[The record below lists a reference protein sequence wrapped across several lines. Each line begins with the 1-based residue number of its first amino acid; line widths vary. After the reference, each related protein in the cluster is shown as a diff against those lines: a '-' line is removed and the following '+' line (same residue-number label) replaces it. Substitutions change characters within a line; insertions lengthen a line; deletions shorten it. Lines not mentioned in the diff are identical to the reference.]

1 MRRML
6 RCFFGGE
13 AEAEAGAEGPKKAA
27 VVVQKKS
34 VRRMRSATGRLRSLS
49 LEDLSRTLAQ
59 SGLHAF
65 TLAELKSATRSFS
78 GSNFIGEG
86 GFGPV
91 YKGFVDAK
99 LRPGL
104 HSQHVAVKYL
114 DTDGP
119 QGHREWLA
127 EVVYLGM
134 LSHPHLVKLIG
145 YCCQDDHRMLV
156 YEYMARGSL
165 EHHLFKNLLSSL
177 PWATRLKIAV
187 GAAKGLAF
195 LHDADTPV
203 IYRDFKASNIL
214 LDSDYTAKLSD
225 FGLAKE
231 GPQGDATHVTTRV
244 MGTHGYAA
252 PEYILTGHLT
262 AKSDVYSF
270 GVVLL
275 ELLTG
280 RRSVDK
286 RRRGRE
292 QNLVDW
298 ARPYLRRPER
308 LHRVMDPSLEG
319 GYSDKVA
326 NKAAMVAYH
335 CLHSVP
341 KSRPHMRDVVD
352 ALEPLLHTCGDV
364 PAGPFVYTVPAQSPP
379 PAAAA
384 AAVAKDDGKATLAGA
399 AEDGEEVA
407 KRKKRYV
414 ASAVHAE
421 GALRKGEHRYASS
434 VSGSPRQSRDRGA

>member
-6 RCFFGGE
+6 RCFFGGGE
-13 AEAEAGAEGPKKAA
+13 AAEGEEEERKQK
-27 VVVQKKS
+27 VQKKA

-49 LEDLSRTLAQ
+49 LEDLSRTLAA

-65 TLAELKSATRSFS
+65 TLAELKAATRSCS
-78 GSNFIGEG
+78 GSNFIGKG

-91 YKGFVDAK
+91 YKGFVDDK
-99 LRPGL
+99 LHPGL
-104 HSQHVAVKYL
+104 QPQHVAVKYL

-145 YCCQDDHRMLV
+145 YCCMDQHRMLV

-195 LHDADTPV
+195 LHDGADTPL

-280 RRSVDK
+280 RRSVDT

-292 QNLVDW
+292 KNLVDW

-319 GYSDKVA
+319 SYSDKA
-326 NKAAMVAYH
+326 AHKAAMVAYL

-352 ALEPLLHTCGDV
+352 ALEPLLHMCGDV
-364 PAGPFVYTVPAQSPP
+364 PAGPFVYTVPSPASSSSAS
-379 PAAAA
+379 AADDEKA
-384 AAVAKDDGKATLAGA
+384 AAVETD
-399 AEDGEEVA
+399 EVA
-407 KRKKRYV
+407 TTTMKKRYV

-421 GALRKGEHRYASS
+421 GALRRGEHRHARS
-434 VSGSPRQSRDRGA
+434 VSGSKSGSPRQSTDRAA

>member
-1 MRRML
+1 MRML
-6 RCFFGGE
+6 FRCFVGSE
-13 AEAEAGAEGPKKAA
+13 PAAGSESGDETRAPAPAKKA
-27 VVVQKKS
+27 
-34 VRRMRSATGRLRSLS
+34 VRRMQSATARLRSLS
-49 LEDLSRTLAQ
+49 LDDLSRTLA
-59 SGLHAF
+59 SSSLHAF
-65 TLAELKSATRSFS
+65 TLAELKAATRNFS
-78 GSNFIGEG
+78 SSHFIGEG

-91 YKGFVDAK
+91 YKGFLDER
-99 LRPGL
+99 LRPGEL
-104 HSQHVAVKYL
+104 QPQHVAVKYL
-114 DTDGP
+114 DADGP

-145 YCCQDDHRMLV
+145 YGCQDEQRMLV

-177 PWATRLKIAV
+177 PWCTRLKIAV

-195 LHDADTPV
+195 LHEADTPV

-231 GPQGDATHVTTRV
+231 GPQGDDTHVTTRV

-292 QNLVDW
+292 QHLVDW
-298 ARPYLRRPER
+298 ARPYLRHPER
-308 LHRVMDPSLEG
+308 LHRVMDPTLDG
-319 GYSDKVA
+319 QYSGKA
-326 NKAAMVAYH
+326 AHKAAMVAYH

-341 KSRPHMRDVVD
+341 KSRPTMRDVVA
-352 ALEPLLHTCGDV
+352 ALEPLLGMCSDV
-364 PAGPFVYTVPAQSPP
+364 PAGPFVYTVPSSPAP
-379 PAAAA
+379 PAEDRKVGEAAAA
-384 AAVAKDDGKATLAGA
+384 AA
-399 AEDGEEVA
+399 
-407 KRKKRYV
+407 RKKCLT
-414 ASAVHAE
+414 SAVHAE
-421 GALRKGEHRYASS
+421 GELRRYASS
-434 VSGSPRQSRDRGA
+434 VAGRKSSSPKQSRDRGA

>member
-1 MRRML
+1 ML
-6 RCFFGGE
+6 FGCFSLGGE
-13 AEAEAGAEGPKKAA
+13 AAAAAEGGSGSESGGRKKKA
-27 VVVQKKS
+27 
-34 VRRMRSATGRLRSLS
+34 VRRMQSATARLRSLS
-49 LEDLSRTLAQ
+49 LDDLSRTLAT

-65 TLAELKSATRSFS
+65 TLGELKAATRGFS
-78 GSNFIGEG
+78 SSHFIGEG

-91 YKGFVDAK
+91 YKGFLDDR
-99 LRPGL
+99 LRPGEIEP
-104 HSQHVAVKYL
+104 QHVAVKYL
-114 DTDGP
+114 DADGP

-145 YCCQDDHRMLV
+145 YCCQDEQRMLV

-165 EHHLFKNLLSSL
+165 EHHLFKSTTASYCSF
-177 PWATRLKIAV
+177 IQSAV
-187 GAAKGLAF
+187 ELAVVDAAQDRGGRGQGAGVPAPAE
-195 LHDADTPV
+195 TPV

-231 GPQGDATHVTTRV
+231 GPQGDDTHVTTRV

-275 ELLTG
+275 ELLSG

-292 QNLVDW
+292 QHLVEW

-308 LHRVMDPSLEG
+308 LHRVMDPSLDG
-319 GYSDKVA
+319 QYSTKA
-326 NKAAMVAYH
+326 AHKAAMVAYH

-341 KSRPHMRDVVD
+341 KSRPPMRDVVD
-352 ALEPLLHTCGDV
+352 ALESLLHMCSDV
-364 PAGPFVYTVPAQSPP
+364 PAGPFVYTVPSA
-379 PAAAA
+379 PA
-384 AAVAKDDGKATLAGA
+384 DDGKAT
-399 AEDGEEVA
+399 EEEVA
-407 KRKKRYV
+407 KKSHV
-414 ASAVHAE
+414 ASSAVDAE
-421 GALRKGEHRYASS
+421 GNLRTRNQRYASS
-434 VSGSPRQSRDRGA
+434 VTGHKSSSPTQSRDRGA

>member
-1 MRRML
+1 MRML
-6 RCFFGGE
+6 FRCFVGSE
-13 AEAEAGAEGPKKAA
+13 EPAAGSGSGDERPQKPRNNKA
-27 VVVQKKS
+27 
-34 VRRMRSATGRLRSLS
+34 VRRMRSATARLRSLS
-49 LEDLSRTLAQ
+49 LEDLSRTLAS
-59 SGLHAF
+59 SGLRAF
-65 TLAELKSATRSFS
+65 TLAELSAATRGFS
-78 GSNFIGEG
+78 SGHFIGEG

-91 YKGFVDAK
+91 YKGF
-99 LRPGL
+99 LPGDGGEVL
-104 HSQHVAVKYL
+104 PQHVAVKCL
-114 DTDGP
+114 DADGP

-145 YCCQDDHRMLV
+145 YACQDEQRMLV

-165 EHHLFKNLLSSL
+165 EHHLFKNLLSTL
-177 PWATRLKIAV
+177 PWCTRLKIAV

-195 LHDADTPV
+195 LHEADTPV

-231 GPQGDATHVTTRV
+231 GPQGDDTHVTTRV

-292 QNLVDW
+292 QHLVDW
-298 ARPYLRRPER
+298 ARPYLRHPER
-308 LHRVMDPSLEG
+308 LHRVMDPALDG
-319 GYSDKVA
+319 QYSAKA
-326 NKAAMVAYH
+326 AHKAAMVAYH

-341 KSRPHMRDVVD
+341 KSRPTMRDVVD
-352 ALEPLLHTCGDV
+352 ALQPLLTMCSDV
-364 PAGPFVYTVPAQSPP
+364 PAGPFVYTVPSPSPP
-379 PAAAA
+379 ADHGKAEEAAGGAAAA
-384 AAVAKDDGKATLAGA
+384 A
-399 AEDGEEVA
+399 
-407 KRKKRYV
+407 RKKYL

-421 GALRKGEHRYASS
+421 GEMRTGNPRYANSVAGHKSS
-434 VSGSPRQSRDRGA
+434 SPKQSRDRGA

>member
-1 MRRML
+1 MRML
-6 RCFFGGE
+6 FRCFVG
-13 AEAEAGAEGPKKAA
+13 AEPAGAGSGSESGDETKKKA
-27 VVVQKKS
+27 
-34 VRRMRSATGRLRSLS
+34 VRRARSATGRLRSLS
-49 LEDLSRTLAQ
+49 PDDLSRTLVS

-65 TLAELKSATRSFS
+65 TLAELKAATRGFS
-78 GSNFIGEG
+78 SSHFIGEG

-91 YKGFVDAK
+91 YKGFLDER
-99 LRPGL
+99 LRPGEL
-104 HSQHVAVKYL
+104 QPQPVAVKYL
-114 DTDGP
+114 DADGP

-145 YCCQDDHRMLV
+145 YCCQDEQRMLV

-177 PWATRLKIAV
+177 PWCTRLKIAV

-195 LHDADTPV
+195 LHEADTPV

-231 GPQGDATHVTTRV
+231 GPQGDDTHVSTRV

-292 QNLVDW
+292 QHLVDW

-308 LHRVMDPSLEG
+308 LHRVMDPSLDG
-319 GYSDKVA
+319 QYSAKA
-326 NKAAMVAYH
+326 AHKAAMVAYQ

-341 KSRPHMRDVVD
+341 KSRPSMRDVVGE
-352 ALEPLLHTCGDV
+352 LEPLLSMCSDV
-364 PAGPFVYTVPAQSPP
+364 PAGPFVYTVPTSSADD
-379 PAAAA
+379 
-384 AAVAKDDGKATLAGA
+384 VKAKAGA
-399 AEDGEEVA
+399 TEEANGAGVA
-407 KRKKRYV
+407 KKRYL

-421 GALRKGEHRYASS
+421 SDLRTGNQRYASS
-434 VSGSPRQSRDRGA
+434 VAGYKSSSPRQSRDRGA